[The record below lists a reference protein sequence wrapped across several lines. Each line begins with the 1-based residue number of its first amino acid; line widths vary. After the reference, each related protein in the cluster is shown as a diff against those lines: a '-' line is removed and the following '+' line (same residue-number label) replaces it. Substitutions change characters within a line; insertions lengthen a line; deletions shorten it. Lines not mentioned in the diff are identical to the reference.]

1 MRTHSRG
8 TLRSRLHRAAVIAVL
23 LLGVAGGAGCSSS
36 SHKSGSPS
44 TTTDGADKP
53 TSGTNNAAA
62 VQTLLQEGIRQ
73 AETNMLDQA
82 TTTFNNVLVLSP
94 NNVYALYNLGVIAQD
109 QNNDVAALSY
119 YNKALSFDGT
129 YTPAMYNKA
138 IILESTDP
146 SEALSLY
153 KQIVII
159 NPSASTAYLR
169 MAFIYAKQG
178 QTALATAAR
187 AKAIS
192 LNPSLAQYQLPAA
205 CSGPSC

>member
-1 MRTHSRG
+1 MRTDSSG
-8 TLRSRLHRAAVIAVL
+8 SLRSKVHRAAVITVL
-23 LLGVAGGAGCSSS
+23 LLGVAGAAGCSSS
-36 SHKSGSPS
+36 SHKSGSQP
-44 TTTDGADKP
+44 TTTDATNKP

-62 VQTLLQEGIRQ
+62 VQTLLQEGIHQ

-82 TTTFNNVLVLSP
+82 TTTFNNVLALSP
-94 NNVYALYNLGVIAQD
+94 NNVYALYNLGVIAQER
-109 QNNDVAALSY
+109 NDDADALAY
-119 YNKALSFDGT
+119 YDKALTSDST

-146 SEALSLY
+146 TQALALY
-153 KQIVII
+153 KQIVSI
-159 NPSASTAYLR
+159 NPNASTAYLR

-178 QTALATAAR
+178 QTTLAAAAR